1 VADEDVTF
9 VEAALQ
15 VVETFASR
23 FTRRAVLFTSV
34 IRKRSTF
41 GQDGEQRMNV
51 RPLHDRINVHRLEA
65 GEQQIG
71 GIIIPNTAKEK
82 PQQGTVTAVGDG
94 KANDNGKRIPVPT
107 ENSEPLA

>member
-1 VADEDVTF
+1 MGRSLCRASGREVTFPHPQRRVRDGSNTGVAPGLIQGIGVADEDFTF

-41 GQDGEQRMNV
+41 
-51 RPLHDRINVHRLEA
+51 
-65 GEQQIG
+65 
-71 GIIIPNTAKEK
+71 
-82 PQQGTVTAVGDG
+82 
-94 KANDNGKRIPVPT
+94 
-107 ENSEPLA
+107 